1 MSTDGTWEVRC
12 RCGQQR
18 RAEVNHAF
26 NSGSRAAILTQY
38 HARNKQTMTVTNY
51 TRELADTICSRM
63 TEGESLRAICR
74 TPGFPSEGTVR
85 GWAVRDHDGFG
96 ERYRAARALLVE
108 YWADQI
114 IDIADEPDLDP
125 RDRQIRVHTQQ
136 WLMSKLVPRRWGTKL
151 ELSGDPEHPV
161 QLLHKEVSVSTL
173 TNAQIDALMIFCGR
187 MLEHGPGGVETEE
200 YETLEPGAPA
210 LIEDRRL

>member
-1 MSTDGTWEVRC
+1 
-12 RCGQQR
+12 
-18 RAEVNHAF
+18 
-26 NSGSRAAILTQY
+26 
-38 HARNKQTMTVTNY
+38 MTVTNY
-51 TRELADTICSRM
+51 TRELADIICSRM

-96 ERYRAARALLVE
+96 QRYRAARSLLVE

-125 RDRQIRVHTQQ
+125 RDRQIRVHTRQ
-136 WLMSKLVPRRWGTKL
+136 WLMSKLFPRRWGTKL

-161 QLLHKEVSVSTL
+161 QLLHKEVSITTLST
-173 TNAQIDALMIFCGR
+173 AQIDALMIFCDR
-187 MLEHGPGGVETEE
+187 MLEPE
-200 YETLEPGAPA
+200 PA
-210 LIEDRRL
+210 LAAPDEYDPNEAGERGLVPLLEHNPA